1 VSTHTPTPSPGFR
14 RAARN
19 LTASRRDSTGRR
31 RRTGQGN
38 RSGLIESVPSPELI
52 EAEADGW
59 IEKAG
64 IAI

>member
-1 VSTHTPTPSPGFR
+1 MPIIRLCIWALIR
-14 RAARN
+14 RLSSGAAIPVGGSQLRG
-19 LTASRRDSTGRR
+19 GRVR
-31 RRTGQGN
+31 IPYRWWHP
-38 RSGLIESVPSPELI
+38 SVPSPELI